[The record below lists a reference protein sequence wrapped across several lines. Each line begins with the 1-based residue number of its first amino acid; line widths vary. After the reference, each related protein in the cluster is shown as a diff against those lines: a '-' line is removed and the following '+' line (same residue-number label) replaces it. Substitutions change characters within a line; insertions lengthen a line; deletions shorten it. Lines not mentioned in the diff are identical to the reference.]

1 MRKLVSAGKTID
13 GIRSCVVGEEIS
25 VEEWRLNLGS
35 SNSLVWNS
43 LPTTGTGVEDPM
55 PQKPAGLLWSLTLPL
70 ACYSVQNVS
79 FPALGLW
86 LLKSED
92 A

>member
-1 MRKLVSAGKTID
+1 MLGKQLMEL
-13 GIRSCVVGEEIS
+13 GPVWLEKEIT

-55 PQKPAGLLWSLTLPL
+55 PQKLAGLLWSLTLPL

-79 FPALGLW
+79 FPALGLR

>member
-1 MRKLVSAGKTID
+1 MLGKQLMEL
-13 GIRSCVVGEEIS
+13 GPVWLEKEIS

-55 PQKPAGLLWSLTLPL
+55 PQKPAGLL
-70 ACYSVQNVS
+70 
-79 FPALGLW
+79 
-86 LLKSED
+86 
-92 A
+92 